1 MFAGQENLPSILRST
16 SIRSDN
22 PYQADLMLSS
32 PPPASK
38 SWAAGCGLWAVA
50 GRPGGGGKTKS
61 PGRDRAE
68 VLERRQRSSER
79 WEEYVYRFEMTAL
92 VGQDGIEM
100 ASQSGRSPSPYST
113 DEAFGASN
121 IIRQMDNP
129 VAARLKCVLGGTGYP
144 CRPSRV
150 SHRLSSNLGLRQRH
164 RIRQGGP

>member
-1 MFAGQENLPSILRST
+1 MH
-16 SIRSDN
+16 
-22 PYQADLMLSS
+22 QAE
-32 PPPASK
+32 
-38 SWAAGCGLWAVA
+38 
-50 GRPGGGGKTKS
+50 T
-61 PGRDRAE
+61 DRAE

-79 WEEYVYRFEMTAL
+79 WEEYVYRFEMTAS

-100 ASQSGRSPSPYST
+100 ASQSGRSPSPHST

-129 VAARLKCVLGGTGYP
+129 VAARLKCVVGGTGYP

-164 RIRQGGP
+164 HNRQGGP